1 MRLLRAGLVTG
12 EALPEGGSSAVPAS
26 GPGHPLLR
34 MRRSAGFAVA
44 AVGLV
49 MAIAF
54 PLVFDNPAMT
64 SIGIFTMIFVCAASA
79 WNMFSGLSGYIAL
92 GNTVFFGVGAY
103 AIAIAAQHL
112 HLRADDSVFLLV
124 PVAGLV
130 AGVFA
135 LPFGWLALRTRRHT
149 FVVITIAFFFIFQL
163 LAYNLAGLTQG
174 AAGMSLPVPQWDPVS
189 YNAHFYYAALIVAVA
204 TVICAWLIHI
214 SRFGLELRT
223 IKDDEDR
230 ARGLGV
236 LTDRVKMRAF
246 VVSGIFTGFAGGVY
260 AYFVGSIYPPDVFV
274 ANFDVTIAIMSFL
287 GGLGTI
293 SGPVVGALLLEPLQQ
308 YFTLRFSAN
317 GIYLIAY
324 GVLFLIIIRFLPAG
338 IVPTVGRG
346 VRAYLRHRAG
356 RRPETLPS
364 AITPRDQSG
373 SLPHSRS

>member
-1 MRLLRAGLVTG
+1 VTEG
-12 EALPEGGSSAVPAS
+12 VLSEAGSSVTPDS
-26 GPGHPLLR
+26 VQRHRLPHRRPG
-34 MRRSAGFAVA
+34 AGFGVA
-44 AVGLV
+44 AVGL
-49 MAIAF
+49 AIAVAF
-54 PLVFDNPAMT
+54 PFVISNPAIT
-64 SIGIFTMIFVCAASA
+64 SIGIFTLLFVCAASA

-103 AIAIAAQHL
+103 AIAIGAEHI

-130 AGVFA
+130 AGAFA

-163 LAYNLAGLTQG
+163 LAYNLGGLTKG
-174 AAGMSLPVPQWDPVS
+174 AAGMTLPVPQWDPVT
-189 YNAHFYYAALIVAVA
+189 YNIHFYFAALIVAVA
-204 TVICAWLIHI
+204 TVLGAWLIHI

-236 LTDRVKMRAF
+236 LTERVKMQAF
-246 VVSGIFTGFAGGVY
+246 VISGIFTGLAGGVY

-274 ANFDVTIAIMSFL
+274 ANFDVTIAIMTFL

-293 SGPVVGALLLEPLQQ
+293 SGPVLGALLLEPLQQ

-317 GIYLIAY
+317 GVYLIAY
-324 GVLFLIIIRFLPAG
+324 GVLFLVIIRFLPAG
-338 IVPTVGRG
+338 IVPTVTKGI
-346 VRAYLRHRAG
+346 RAYLRG
-356 RRPETLPS
+356 RTERGMTVLPAAAPDQPDPLPTSRP
-364 AITPRDQSG
+364 
-373 SLPHSRS
+373 